1 MQFPKP
7 KFYYFACNIQSV
19 VLVKEKISSEQAPN
33 PVGPYSQA
41 VKISDFDELI
51 FISGQIPIDS
61 ETGEL
66 VEDNI
71 KEATKQTLE
80 NIKAIVNEN
89 GASLNDVVKVQ
100 IYLKDLDDFNDMNE
114 VYEQY
119 FGESKPARAAVEV
132 SNIGLDAL
140 IEIDAVV
147 SV

>member
-1 MQFPKP
+1 MR
-7 KFYYFACNIQSV
+7 
-19 VLVKEKISSEQAPN
+19 EKISCKQAPK

-51 FISGQIPIDS
+51 FISGQIPLDP

-66 VEDNI
+66 IEDNI

-80 NIKAIVNEN
+80 NIKAIVNEC
-89 GASLNDVVKVQ
+89 GASLKDVVKVQ
-100 IYLKDLDDFNDMNE
+100 IYLKDLDDFDDMNE
-114 VYEQY
+114 IYEHY
-119 FGESKPARAAVEV
+119 FGEYKPARAAVEV

>member
-1 MQFPKP
+1 
-7 KFYYFACNIQSV
+7 
-19 VLVKEKISSEQAPN
+19 PN

>member
-7 KFYYFACNIQSV
+7 KFYHFACNIQSV

-100 IYLKDLDDFNDMNE
+100 IYLKDLDDFDDMNE